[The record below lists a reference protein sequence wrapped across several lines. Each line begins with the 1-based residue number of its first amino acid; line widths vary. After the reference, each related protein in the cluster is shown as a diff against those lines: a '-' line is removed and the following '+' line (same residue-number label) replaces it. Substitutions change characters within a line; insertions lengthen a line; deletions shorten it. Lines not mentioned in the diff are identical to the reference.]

1 MIQRI
6 FYPVGQGAFYSE
18 KHENYNIVYDCGS
31 MSISKGKKV
40 VSQKFSKEDIIDIL
54 FISHFDYDH
63 ISLIE
68 DLKATVREIRFVVI
82 PLLHRNEKILLS
94 NVFKTLEEDALVTL
108 VNNPNRFFGAETR
121 IISVQ
126 VYKEKEEEGINS
138 EKEEEVA
145 NIELFNLIGI
155 EQNQEIPSGTPIT
168 IDNDSDWVFIPF
180 NYKYKDRNKEFLN
193 NLKYDEIEKLKSS
206 EHIFDSEFRN
216 KIKTIYKKINGN
228 INENSMSLYS
238 GPYKKDSQHY
248 KGLDWTFKHL
258 KESSFNYFL
267 NTPSLPLSKCSFF
280 KRRKCHFLEDFLPCL
295 YRVACLYTGDGDLN
309 KADMEKIYKD
319 YWNLIGTI
327 QIPHHGSLKSFNK
340 SILKDQYFLC
350 PISVG
355 KNNSYGHPSRVVFR
369 EILDHRSY
377 PIFVTEDID
386 SEFTETIER
395 INN

>member
-18 KHENYNIVYDCGS
+18 RHESYNIVYDCGS
-31 MSISKGKKV
+31 MSISKGRKV
-40 VSQKFSKEDIIDIL
+40 VSQRFSKEDIIDIL

-68 DLKATVREIRFVVI
+68 DLKATVKEIRFVVM
-82 PLLHRNEKILLS
+82 PLLHPDEKILLF
-94 NVFKTLEEDALVTL
+94 NIFTALGENNLAIL
-108 VNNPNRFFGAETR
+108 VNNPNKFFGTETR

-126 VYKEKEEEGINS
+126 VYKEKGEEEINS
-138 EKEEEVA
+138 EEEEVA

-155 EQNQEIPSGTPIT
+155 EQNQEIPSGTPIS

-180 NYKYKDRNKEFLN
+180 NYKHKERSKEFLD
-193 NLKYDEIEKLKSS
+193 NLEDDEIEKLKSS
-206 EHIFDSEFRN
+206 EHIFFSEFRN
-216 KIKTIYKKINGN
+216 KIKKTYKKVSGN
-228 INENSMSLYS
+228 INENTMFLYS
-238 GPYKKDSQHY
+238 GAYKKDSQLY
-248 KGLDWTFKHL
+248 KGLDWSFKHL

-267 NTPSLPLSKCSFF
+267 NTPSPSLSKCSFF
-280 KRRKCHFLEDFLPCL
+280 APCKCHFLEDFLPCL

-327 QIPHHGSLKSFNK
+327 QIPHHGSLKSFNR
-340 SILKDQYFLC
+340 SILEDQYFLC

-355 KNNSYGHPSRVVFR
+355 KNNSYGHPSREVFR
-369 EILDHRSY
+369 EILLHGSY
-377 PIFVTEDID
+377 PICVTEDVD

>member
-1 MIQRI
+1 MIRRI

-18 KHENYNIVYDCGS
+18 RHESYNIVYDCGS
-31 MSISKGKKV
+31 MSISKGRKV
-40 VSQKFSKEDIIDIL
+40 VSQRFSKEDIIDIL

-68 DLKATVREIRFVVI
+68 DLKATVKEIRNVVI

-94 NVFKTLEEDALVTL
+94 NVFKALGEYSLASL
-108 VNNPNRFFGAETR
+108 VNNPNKFFGAETR

-126 VYKEKEEEGINS
+126 AYKEKEEEEINF
-138 EKEEEVA
+138 EEEEEVA

-180 NYKYKDRNKEFLN
+180 NYKHKDRNKEFLD

-206 EHIFDSEFRN
+206 EHIFVSEFRN
-216 KIKTIYKKINGN
+216 KIKKTYKKVSGN
-228 INENSMSLYS
+228 INENTMFLYS

-280 KRRKCHFLEDFLPCL
+280 APCKCHFLKDFLPCL

-319 YWNLIGTI
+319 YWNLIGII
-327 QIPHHGSLKSFNK
+327 QIPHHGSLKSFDK
-340 SILKDQYFLC
+340 SVLKDQYFLC

-355 KNNSYGHPSRVVFR
+355 KNNSYGHPSTEVIN
-369 EILDHRSY
+369 EILLHGSY
-377 PIFVTEDID
+377 PIYVTEDVD

>member
-6 FYPVGQGAFYSE
+6 FHPVGQGAFYSE
-18 KHENYNIVYDCGS
+18 RHENHNIVYDCGS
-31 MSISKGKKV
+31 MSVSKGKKV
-40 VSQKFSKEDIIDIL
+40 VSQSFSKEDVIDIL

-68 DLKATVREIRFVVI
+68 DLKTTVKEIRNVVI
-82 PLLHRNEKILLS
+82 PLLHGNEKILLS
-94 NVFKTLEEDALVTL
+94 NVFKALGEYSLASL
-108 VNNPNRFFGAETR
+108 VDNPNKFFGAETR

-126 VYKEKEEEGINS
+126 VYKKKINS
-138 EKEEEVA
+138 EKGKTT
-145 NIELFNLIGI
+145 NIKTINLTDIK
-155 EQNQEIPSGTPIT
+155 QNRKIPSGTPIT
-168 IDNDSDWVFIPF
+168 IENYSDWVFIPF
-180 NYKYKDRNKEFLN
+180 NYKHKDRNKEFLD

-206 EHIFDSEFRN
+206 EHIFVSEFRN
-216 KIKTIYKKINGN
+216 KIKKTYKKVSGN
-228 INENSMSLYS
+228 INENTMFLYS

-258 KESSFNYFL
+258 KESSFYYFL
-267 NTPSLPLSKCSFF
+267 NTPFLPLSKFSFF
-280 KRRKCHFLEDFLPCL
+280 APCKCHFLEDFLPCL

-340 SILKDQYFLC
+340 NILEDQYFLC

-355 KNNSYGHPSRVVFR
+355 KNNSYGHPSREVFR

-377 PIFVTEDID
+377 PICVTEDID
-386 SEFTETIER
+386 SEFIETIKK
-395 INN
+395 ISN

>member
-18 KHENYNIVYDCGS
+18 RHENCNIIYDCGS
-31 MSISKGKKV
+31 MSISKGRKV
-40 VSQKFSKEDIIDIL
+40 VSQRFSKEDIIDIL

-68 DLKATVREIRFVVI
+68 DLKTTVKEIRFVVM
-82 PLLHRNEKILLS
+82 PLLHPDEKILLF
-94 NVFKTLEEDALVTL
+94 NIFTALGENNLAIL
-108 VNNPNRFFGAETR
+108 VNNPNKFFGAETH

-126 VYKEKEEEGINS
+126 PSSEEGINKDTS
-138 EKEEEVA
+138 TILLNE
-145 NIELFNLIGI
+145 I
-155 EQNQEIPSGTPIT
+155 NQDPIPSGTPIA
-168 IDNDSDWVFIPF
+168 IDNGSDWVFIPF
-180 NYKYKDRNKEFLN
+180 NYEYKNRSKEFLD
-193 NLKYDEIEKLKSS
+193 NLKDDEIEKLKSS

-216 KIKTIYKKINGN
+216 KIKKTYKKVSGN
-228 INENSMSLYS
+228 INENTMFLYS

-248 KGLDWTFKHL
+248 KGLYWTFKHL

-267 NTPSLPLSKCSFF
+267 NTPSISLSKCSFF
-280 KRRKCHFLEDFLPCL
+280 APCKCHFLKDFLPCL

-309 KADMEKIYKD
+309 KANMEKIYKD

-340 SILKDQYFLC
+340 NILEDQYFLC

-355 KNNSYGHPSRVVFR
+355 KNNSYGHPSREVFR

>member
-18 KHENYNIVYDCGS
+18 RHESYNIVYDCGS
-31 MSISKGKKV
+31 MSISKGRKV
-40 VSQKFSKEDIIDIL
+40 VSQRFSKEDIIDIL

-68 DLKATVREIRFVVI
+68 DLKATVKEIRFVVM
-82 PLLHRNEKILLS
+82 PLLHPDEKILLF
-94 NVFKTLEEDALVTL
+94 NIFTALGENNLAIL
-108 VNNPNRFFGAETR
+108 VNNPNKFFGTETR

-126 VYKEKEEEGINS
+126 VYKEKGEEEINS
-138 EKEEEVA
+138 EEEEVA

-155 EQNQEIPSGTPIT
+155 EQNQEIPSGTPIS

-180 NYKYKDRNKEFLN
+180 NYKHKERSKEFLD
-193 NLKYDEIEKLKSS
+193 NLEDDEIEKLKSS
-206 EHIFDSEFRN
+206 EHIFVSEFRN
-216 KIKTIYKKINGN
+216 KIKKTYKKVSGN
-228 INENSMSLYS
+228 INENTMFLYS
-238 GPYKKDSQHY
+238 GPYKKDSQLY
-248 KGLDWTFKHL
+248 KGLYWSFKHL

-267 NTPSLPLSKCSFF
+267 NTPSPSLSKCSFF
-280 KRRKCHFLEDFLPCL
+280 APCKCHFLEDFLPCL

-327 QIPHHGSLKSFNK
+327 QIPHHGSLKSFNR
-340 SILKDQYFLC
+340 SILEDQYFLC

-355 KNNSYGHPSRVVFR
+355 KNNSYGHPSREVFR
-369 EILDHRSY
+369 EILLHGSY
-377 PIFVTEDID
+377 PICVTEDVD

>member
-18 KHENYNIVYDCGS
+18 RHESYNIVYDCGS
-31 MSISKGKKV
+31 MSISKGRKV
-40 VSQKFSKEDIIDIL
+40 VSQRFSKEDIIDIL

-68 DLKATVREIRFVVI
+68 DLKATVKEIRFVVM
-82 PLLHRNEKILLS
+82 PLLHPDEKILLF
-94 NVFKTLEEDALVTL
+94 NIFTALGENNLAIL
-108 VNNPNRFFGAETR
+108 VNNPNKFFGTETR

-126 VYKEKEEEGINS
+126 VYKEKGEEEINS
-138 EKEEEVA
+138 EEEEVA

-155 EQNQEIPSGTPIT
+155 EQNQEIPSGTPIS

-180 NYKYKDRNKEFLN
+180 NYKHKERSKEFLD
-193 NLKYDEIEKLKSS
+193 NLEDDEIEKLKSS
-206 EHIFDSEFRN
+206 EHIFVSEFRN
-216 KIKTIYKKINGN
+216 KIKKTYKKVSGN
-228 INENSMSLYS
+228 INENTMFLYS
-238 GPYKKDSQHY
+238 GPYKKDSQLY
-248 KGLDWTFKHL
+248 KGLYWSFKHL

-267 NTPSLPLSKCSFF
+267 NTPSPSLSKCSFF
-280 KRRKCHFLEDFLPCL
+280 APCKCHFLEDFLPCL

-327 QIPHHGSLKSFNK
+327 QIPHHGSLKSFNR
-340 SILKDQYFLC
+340 SILEDQYFLC

-355 KNNSYGHPSRVVFR
+355 KNNSYGHPSREVFR
-369 EILDHRSY
+369 EILLHGSY
-377 PIFVTEDID
+377 PICVTEDAD
-386 SEFTETIER
+386 SEFTETIEK